1 MRLNVLLVGLNEQEN
16 VPNSRWAQANE
27 EQTKANSTKGS
38 RQIVAV
44 NVYTS
49 SKCRV
54 VVGYC
59 RNSRPKMPDL
69 FGKPKVD
76 RYAFWTVEREQLI
89 K

>member
-1 MRLNVLLVGLNEQEN
+1 MRLKVLLVGLNKLED
-16 VPNSRWAQANE
+16 VPNRRREQANE
-27 EQTKANSTKGS
+27 EQTKVSSRKGR

-44 NVYTS
+44 DVCTS

-76 RYAFWTVEREQLI
+76 R
-89 K
+89 